1 MGKLACADM
10 RTSDGRIAQKTIAGV
25 PKVRS
30 NQLSC
35 AADAESGGCA
45 DRVLARRAAQTFDN
59 PDEMSEEAV
68 RPEHEFRRR
77 LREYRRYGAIG
88 FHVRQIQN
96 QASVQTACRHAGLHR
111 DLEGKE

>member
-30 NQLSC
+30 NRLSC

-45 DRVLARRAAQTFDN
+45 DRVLARRATQTFGRKGMENENGTGKKGRTLSDFR
-59 PDEMSEEAV
+59 DGKAGGSGKSCASLLGGRAEASD
-68 RPEHEFRRR
+68 P
-77 LREYRRYGAIG
+77 A
-88 FHVRQIQN
+88 
-96 QASVQTACRHAGLHR
+96 
-111 DLEGKE
+111 K